1 MHRSVR
7 PVMTDMFI
15 TNIPKLVT
23 YFHVILSD
31 LANLIYMTKI
41 KIIPFINTLKH
52 MLYASLPN
60 FAS

>member
-31 LANLIYMTKI
+31 LANLINMTKI
-41 KIIPFINTLKH
+41 KIIPFLNTLKH
-52 MLYASLPN
+52 ILYANLPN